1 MFFDRFDCKQI
12 LRGKVSFSL
21 GGLYS
26 QKLKKQHQMHFLRS
40 GFMARNQADMGGLV
54 PNKYYILARAC
65 CPVFYPKQGLK
76 RMKQNIKQS
85 RITSIINVVK
95 PNTMITLQLPPAYR
109 SKNLDRFRFTVK
121 NIMQQIEKD
130 LLGKNWHK
138 HHYPFVIFY
147 ENKNGLEAWH
157 AHVLC
162 NFTDRQTGETENHD
176 DIEKAVCRANHTFR
190 CSNGCKT
197 DLDVDVSLLD
207 NIKSVQDAVN
217 YCQKEVWAEEKNTE
231 YQIRFEFS
239 EDLFSLKKHN
249 AQASAL

>member
-1 MFFDRFDCKQI
+1 MK
-12 LRGKVSFSL
+12 KN
-21 GGLYS
+21 
-26 QKLKKQHQMHFLRS
+26 LKI
-40 GFMARNQADMGGLV
+40 ARIESIVNSIQ
-54 PNKYYILARAC
+54 PNY
-65 CPVFYPKQGLK
+65 
-76 RMKQNIKQS
+76 
-85 RITSIINVVK
+85 
-95 PNTMITLQLPPAYR
+95 MITIQLPSAYR

-138 HHYPFVIFY
+138 HHNPFVIFY

-162 NFTDRQTGETENHD
+162 NFTDRQTGETENHY
-176 DIEKAVCRANHTFR
+176 DIEKAVSRANHTFR
-190 CSNGCKT
+190 CNNGCKT

-217 YCQKEVWAEEKNTE
+217 YCQKEVWQEEKNTE
-231 YQIRFEFS
+231 HQIRFEFS

-249 AQASAL
+249 AQATL

>member
-1 MFFDRFDCKQI
+1 
-12 LRGKVSFSL
+12 
-21 GGLYS
+21 
-26 QKLKKQHQMHFLRS
+26 
-40 GFMARNQADMGGLV
+40 
-54 PNKYYILARAC
+54 
-65 CPVFYPKQGLK
+65 
-76 RMKQNIKQS
+76 
-85 RITSIINVVK
+85 
-95 PNTMITLQLPPAYR
+95 MITIQLPSAYK
-109 SKNLDRFRFTVK
+109 SKKLERFRFNIK

-138 HHYPFVIFY
+138 HHWPFVIFY

>member
-1 MFFDRFDCKQI
+1 M
-12 LRGKVSFSL
+12 
-21 GGLYS
+21 
-26 QKLKKQHQMHFLRS
+26 KK
-40 GFMARNQADMGGLV
+40 N
-54 PNKYYILARAC
+54 
-65 CPVFYPKQGLK
+65 LK
-76 RMKQNIKQS
+76 RA
-85 RITSIINVVK
+85 RVESIVNSIQ
-95 PNTMITLQLPPAYR
+95 PNYMITIQLPSAYK
-109 SKNLDRFRFTVK
+109 SKKLERFRFNIK

-138 HHYPFVIFY
+138 HHCPFVIFY